1 MTNRECERRL
11 LDLLAEAWLIFQA
24 YDPHGHGT
32 HLTMFATADGH
43 CVMGYKP
50 SADGMK
56 RIVDGYLSPYGDYR
70 FSKSGRD
77 DG

>member
-1 MTNRECERRL
+1 MTNRDCERRL

-24 YDPHGHGT
+24 YDPKGT

-50 SADGMK
+50 SAEGK
-56 RIVDGYLSPYGDYR
+56 ERIVDGYLSPSGDYR
-70 FSKSGRD
+70 LSKSWRD
-77 DG
+77 NR